1 MKSDMMFGHWS
12 FFLPFFLWFPYHGL
26 NTLVFAI
33 AMIVLLVMLLRP
45 RNHPAVQ
52 NAQNASMATPPS
64 PPSSAPPVRSSEAL
78 SILEQRYARGE
89 IEREEYL
96 QKKQDLGG

>member
-1 MKSDMMFGHWS
+1 MNSDMMFGHWS
-12 FFLPFFLWFPYHGL
+12 FFWPFFWWFPFHGL
-26 NTLVFAI
+26 ITLVFAI